1 MSAKYQSPHEAYSLD
16 DQRKHQLAL
25 LKKIAAG
32 TTTISKPEDV
42 TLMDEFL
49 RHGHVMALESDSLG
63 ERHFLDVQ
71 MMPLGEAHLRCLLT
85 ETCEGDQSSSC
96 VDPSNKK

>member
-32 TTTISKPEDV
+32 ATTISKPEEV
-42 TLMDEFL
+42 ILLDEFL
-49 RHGHVMALESDSLG
+49 RHGHVTALESDSLG

-71 MMPLGEAHLRCLLT
+71 VMPSGEAHLRCLLV
-85 ETCEGDQSSSC
+85 EALAGDP
-96 VDPSNKK
+96 PSQPVNPPHKK